1 MCIRDRYNT
10 DFIIHNR
17 KKNKRIWKKMF
28 HFWLIRS
35 KKKVISRMSSKKE
48 GFDLIMFR
56 FVKCTR
62 LLFFW
67 VVINSLAV
75 QFNLLK
81 GKKSFKQYLQHTDNF
96 VDGSLSLVERRHDF
110 KYVRMRFLALSP
122 NSGNWRWHDMIMA
135 LIFSLGCLEIG
146 TRRSKF
152 SSTNR
157 RTNICDLKKKTF
169 HSYKDMFHNI
179 IIKECL
185 KFCAE

>member
-1 MCIRDRYNT
+1 
-10 DFIIHNR
+10 
-17 KKNKRIWKKMF
+17 
-28 HFWLIRS
+28 
-35 KKKVISRMSSKKE
+35 
-48 GFDLIMFR
+48 MFR

-67 VVINSLAV
+67 VVLNSLAV

-157 RTNICDLKKKTF
+157 RTNICDLKKKTWNYRRVTWRSNNYWSIF
-169 HSYKDMFHNI
+169 YLSLLLLLFSSFFL
-179 IIKECL
+179 L
-185 KFCAE
+185 KQFFALILLYNVIFSWFSL